1 MLDKKDI
8 AIIRYVVGEVVDDRL
23 IKSENLVLE
32 EIGKIQQ
39 AMNADMERLQRNIEE
54 QERKTCQGIPLG
66 RNIWEVSPTLMV

>member
-32 EIGKIQQ
+32 EVGKIQQ

-66 RNIWEVSPTLMV
+66 PIFGKCPQP